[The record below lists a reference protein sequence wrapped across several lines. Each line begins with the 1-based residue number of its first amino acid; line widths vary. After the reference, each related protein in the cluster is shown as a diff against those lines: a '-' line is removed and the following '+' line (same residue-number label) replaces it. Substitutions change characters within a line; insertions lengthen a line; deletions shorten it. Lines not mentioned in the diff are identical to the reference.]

1 MKRAPTER
9 VLSCMP
15 HGEKTQNAASAN
27 AVPFCRVMTMRLM
40 TQFAFLLLALL
51 AFNVSAGAQQTSDDP
66 YEFILAKL
74 AADDGRFDEAL
85 SRIDKIVA
93 KNPQNAVVLYERA
106 LILIDASK
114 IDAAETELREFGTL
128 QHHFC

>member
-1 MKRAPTER
+1 
-9 VLSCMP
+9 
-15 HGEKTQNAASAN
+15 
-27 AVPFCRVMTMRLM
+27 MTMRLM
-40 TQFAFLLLALL
+40 KKCAFLLLALL
-51 AFNVSAGAQQTSDDP
+51 AFSVSAGAQQASDDP

-93 KNPQNAVVLYERA
+93 KNPENAVVLFERA

-114 IDAAETELREFGTL
+114 IDAAEAELRKVVTL
-128 QHHFC
+128 QPNFYDAERVLGRVLLDRAGNDRAKVDEALIHLQNAF